1 MCPFLRSAS
10 EKNCRGAQTERR
22 RTYWLVSRFAWGGTT
37 PAAFPRHIQTPQSNC
52 PTDRD
57 SPNISKKYVPQ
68 QKFLTKCH
76 FACPLGDHPA
86 GSEDRGLNLPI
97 ANDSTQTEDLLKRIS
112 RGDRAAVGL
121 LLEAQRNY
129 LRRLIDLRMENDLRG
144 RVDPSDVVQ
153 ETLLVVSRRVK
164 DFIERRPT
172 TFRLW
177 IRRKAIERLIELR
190 RKHRAGK
197 RSVRREMRLSDASS
211 MAVARRLT
219 GDSPS
224 QALDRQDLANRA
236 RLAIQSL
243 NELDREVILLRHVEE
258 LTNAEV
264 AELLNITPDAASK
277 RYGRAIRRLSE
288 IMLQLEN

>member
-1 MCPFLRSAS
+1 M
-10 EKNCRGAQTERR
+10 
-22 RTYWLVSRFAWGGTT
+22 
-37 PAAFPRHIQTPQSNC
+37 
-52 PTDRD
+52 
-57 SPNISKKYVPQ
+57 
-68 QKFLTKCH
+68 
-76 FACPLGDHPA
+76 
-86 GSEDRGLNLPI
+86 PI

-112 RGDRAAVGL
+112 RGDRAAVDL

-243 NELDREVILLRHVEE
+243 NEFGHFSVSE
-258 LTNAEV
+258 LFYV
-264 AELLNITPDAASK
+264 P
-277 RYGRAIRRLSE
+277 
-288 IMLQLEN
+288 QQ

>member
-1 MCPFLRSAS
+1 M
-10 EKNCRGAQTERR
+10 
-22 RTYWLVSRFAWGGTT
+22 
-37 PAAFPRHIQTPQSNC
+37 
-52 PTDRD
+52 
-57 SPNISKKYVPQ
+57 
-68 QKFLTKCH
+68 H
-76 FACPLGDHPA
+76 FACPLGDLSA

-97 ANDSTQTEDLLKRIS
+97 SNDSTQTEDLLTRIS
-112 RGDRAAVGL
+112 RGDHAAVDL

-153 ETLLVVSRRVK
+153 ETLLVVSRRVD

-211 MAVARRLT
+211 MAVARRLL

-243 NELDREVILLRHVEE
+243 NELDREVLLLRHVEE

-264 AELLNITPDAASK
+264 AELLDINPDAASK